1 MLAICRVVVRSVKQQ
16 QQHTEEHA
24 AEERRR
30 SGSAASTSGSSGG
43 TAAAT
48 SLLDRLL
55 HPGTSSAGARGLATS
70 ATPRA
75 VAEGQARNTAVDVKY
90 KPFLDAWDRGF
101 VDAEEEPGYFLEVV
115 QGQVPAELS
124 GTLFRWAARG
134 WWCGWRCFGRCLE
147 QPLTA
152 QGSLCLQESALLQ
165 RFILFRSK
173 VQTAS
178 ISFPC
183 RNGPGRFRVGD
194 QPFQREPDQFWL
206 QLGLMNATEPN
217 PSNTWAVTCAI
228 ASSRRHS
235 TTTMPT
241 HAGCAS
247 LQIRTTAMG

>member
-1 MLAICRVVVRSVKQQ
+1 MKQQ
-16 QQHTEEHA
+16 QPAEEHA
-24 AEERRR
+24 TEERRR

-55 HPGTSSAGARGLATS
+55 HPGTGSAGARGLAAS

-75 VAEGQARNTAVDVKY
+75 VAEGQARNTAVDIKY

-101 VDAEEEPGYFLEVV
+101 VDAEEEPGYSLEVV

-134 WWCGWRCFGRCLE
+134 WWCGWWLFWAAPGAAIYSTGEPMSSGERIV
-147 QPLTA
+147 A
-152 QGSLCLQESALLQ
+152 AV
-165 RFILFRSK
+165 ILFRSN
-173 VQTAS
+173 VQTAR

-194 QPFQREPDQFWL
+194 QPFQREPHQFWL

-247 LQIRTTAMG
+247 LQIRTMAMG